1 MTLKKY
7 CEGWGRLRVNKPL
20 PRRATRKNHEPWQ
33 VKIIEDF
40 LINVKRH
47 PDAEEK
53 KMLQRKTGLTPVQ
66 VKYFCTNFR
75 RRKLPGNK
83 PVRASPAKI

>member
-53 KMLQRKTGLTPVQ
+53 KNAAEENWTHTSPGEILLYKLQKAEVAW
-66 VKYFCTNFR
+66 K
-75 RRKLPGNK
+75 
-83 PVRASPAKI
+83 